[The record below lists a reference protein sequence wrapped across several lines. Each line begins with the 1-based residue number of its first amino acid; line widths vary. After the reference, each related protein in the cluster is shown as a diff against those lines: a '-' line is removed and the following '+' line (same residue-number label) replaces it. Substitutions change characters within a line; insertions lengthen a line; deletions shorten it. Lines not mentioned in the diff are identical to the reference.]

1 MNESLEDKKI
11 KIGKGK
17 VTLSGSGQ
25 PETFVNLIK
34 ANINRKDPMS
44 DKLLYIVENIKL
56 SDGLYAVTP
65 KVSVAVGWVEASD
78 IGIMREDGELLAP
91 MIYSDI
97 KVINERFIAC
107 NTASSSQEVETK
119 KDELTKV
126 QENAQISQDIKASM
140 KEEVG
145 EELNFVCDDFY
156 AKYDVYE
163 VEDKKDF
170 KRVFADASFIALNK
184 DTLYVHTNNKEDET
198 ISFGKEK
205 VQTNVEKKTLR
216 TPIIIND
223 EQVHLPQDDIPGK
236 KLEMPVEP
244 FATLDGKVLDSL
256 GDTSKLEPIKPGA
269 PALINE
275 EETEEEI
282 KTDEN
287 TIKTISP
294 SSVEINNTEKEVE
307 ENKTEEPKPETIK
320 PEKTEIE
327 ENKVETTKPIE
338 QEEIKT
344 VPEIVSSIKT
354 DIPVSKPK
362 QEEIKTVP
370 EIVSSIKT
378 DIPVSKP
385 KQEEIRRPSGNMPD
399 IAAIIS
405 AVQGK
410 INHQEDAIEEKD
422 KELEKQQNEIDKQEL
437 ELKKKQDE
445 LLDKE
450 REIDSLRNRIEQ
462 LTKVKDTQAS
472 TIEILTDK
480 NKLQAEKMGILQTEN
495 VNLRSE
501 NDSLHNTIDQVTT
514 AFSGF
519 LNEEE
524 EISNEH
530 SLRRV
535 A

>member
-97 KVINERFIAC
+97 KVINEKFIAC

-327 ENKVETTKPIE
+327 ENKVETTKPEKTEIE
-338 QEEIKT
+338 ENKVET
-344 VPEIVSSIKT
+344 T
-354 DIPVSKPK
+354 KPIE

>member
-25 PETFVNLIK
+25 PETFVDLIK

-97 KVINERFIAC
+97 KVINEKFIAC

-156 AKYDVYE
+156 ANYDVYE

-307 ENKTEEPKPETIK
+307 ENKTEEPKSETIK
-320 PEKTEIE
+320 P
-327 ENKVETTKPIE
+327 VE

-437 ELKKKQDE
+437 ELKKRQDE

>member
-97 KVINERFIAC
+97 KVINEKFIAC

-307 ENKTEEPKPETIK
+307 ENKTEEPKSETIK
-320 PEKTEIE
+320 P
-327 ENKVETTKPIE
+327 VE
-338 QEEIKT
+338 
-344 VPEIVSSIKT
+344 
-354 DIPVSKPK
+354 

>member
-25 PETFVNLIK
+25 PETFVDLIK

-97 KVINERFIAC
+97 KVINEKFIAC

-156 AKYDVYE
+156 ANYDVYE

-307 ENKTEEPKPETIK
+307 ENKTEEPKSETIK
-320 PEKTEIE
+320 P
-327 ENKVETTKPIE
+327 VE
-338 QEEIKT
+338 
-344 VPEIVSSIKT
+344 
-354 DIPVSKPK
+354 

-437 ELKKKQDE
+437 ELKKRQDE